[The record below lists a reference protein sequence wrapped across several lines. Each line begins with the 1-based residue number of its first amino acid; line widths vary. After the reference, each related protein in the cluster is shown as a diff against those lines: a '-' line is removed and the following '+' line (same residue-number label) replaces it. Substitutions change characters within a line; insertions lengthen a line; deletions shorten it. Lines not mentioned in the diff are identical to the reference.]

1 MTRICKIKGFRGFI
15 GGKDNDNIFEEGV
28 IYEVKKI
35 LGEIILTPVNKQ
47 PIYDSY
53 GEEISMQ
60 HLSQI
65 IVNGDYLLTENELNE
80 KS

>member
-1 MTRICKIKGFRGFI
+1 MTRICKIKSFKGFI

-35 LGEIILTPVNKQ
+35 LGEIILTPVGKQ
-47 PIYDSY
+47 PTYDSY
-53 GEEISMQ
+53 GEKISMQ

-65 IVNGDYLLTENELNE
+65 IFNGDYLLTENELNE